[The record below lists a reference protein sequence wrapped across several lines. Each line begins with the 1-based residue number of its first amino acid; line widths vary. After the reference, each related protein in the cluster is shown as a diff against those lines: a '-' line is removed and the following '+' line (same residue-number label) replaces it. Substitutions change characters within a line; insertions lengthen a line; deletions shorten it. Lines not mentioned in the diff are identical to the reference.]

1 MSKFTV
7 DSFIVELGFNENV
20 IKGLQRV
27 EKLAMQ
33 SATKI
38 ERNLNRAFKVDTKQL
53 DSNLTSS
60 LGQLERKFN
69 KTFDK
74 IEQRVRNTRVFQFTT
89 RFNDTVN
96 PPKQSRQPRI
106 SGNRAIT
113 AAHSVNMSKLGD
125 INPLMAK
132 MFKAQYYSLSGKAGN
147 IGSEK
152 FNAELAKLNQSLRET
167 LNKLRSQTKTT
178 SINNTSDAFNNL
190 ASNAIKLSGAFYS
203 VMGALNAYKAIMNAG
218 LKRDSAQ
225 RAAKFVLGDKASEAE
240 TFIRN
245 LADKTGLNISEGLSS
260 YAKFAAGAQGSMS
273 QEQTQELFGNATAMS
288 RLMGLSND
296 ELNGILKAFEQMASK
311 GKIQAEELRGQLGDR
326 MAGAFK
332 LFAEALGMT
341 ATELDA
347 AMKNGKVLSADTLPK
362 VAKQM
367 GLMIDKAGGWAE
379 VAKSTQTALGKLA
392 NNWDDTMVKIFSGS
406 QDELNGFLS
415 SLGNLLSEMGMSSSI
430 AGDAIGGL
438 IDMLKAGVD
447 DIRVFNNTIEGWIL
461 QVKKFYYSLDD
472 TKRKL
477 LDEVGDGF
485 INFVKGLAIALS
497 AKTLFSAATGVM
509 SLTRA
514 ITTLGTRANQV
525 AGQVATGKG
534 GGKLKGVA
542 GGVGSALAIGYADDG
557 YETALALASMIPQIR
572 GVTLGLYALKKAL
585 DFMNQEVVKN
595 ANMHPSGVGVGSD
608 FNPVYSGDPNK
619 PNMIN
624 EGWSKIFSSMGEL
637 FNNATMNIARFNH
650 PELNNIKQDSALT
663 SADIQGLRDEI
674 SALSKRIQEP
684 VKVSLGGEVAIKPDE
699 TSFMT
704 FSSNIYDQYAE
715 ATLLSSSFPED
726 D

>member
-1 MSKFTV
+1 MAQFKV
-7 DSFIVELGFNENV
+7 DSFIVELGFSENV

-27 EKLAMQ
+27 EKAALQ
-33 SATKI
+33 SAQRI
-38 ERNLNRAFKVDTKQL
+38 ERNLNRAFKVDTKKL
-53 DSNLTSS
+53 DNNLSSS

-74 IEQRVRNTRVFQFTT
+74 IEQRARNTKAFQFTT
-89 RFNDTVN
+89 RFNDAIN
-96 PPKQSRQPRI
+96 PPKQPRQPRI

-167 LNKLRSQTKTT
+167 LNKLRSQTKAT

-240 TFIRN
+240 TFIRG

-341 ATELDA
+341 ATELDK
-347 AMKNGKVLSADTLPK
+347 AMKDGKILSSDTLPK

-415 SLGNLLSEMGMSSSI
+415 SLSNLLSEMGMSSSI

-447 DIRVFNNTIEGWIL
+447 DIRIFNNRLEGWIL
-461 QVKKFYYSLDD
+461 QVKKTYYSLDGV
-472 TKRKL
+472 KRKL

-497 AKTLFSAATGVM
+497 AKTLFSATTGIM
-509 SLTRA
+509 NLTRA

-542 GGVGSALAIGYADDG
+542 GGVGSALALGYADDG

-624 EGWSKIFSSMGEL
+624 EGWSRIFSSMGEL
-637 FNNATMNIARFNH
+637 FNNATMNVARFNH

-663 SADIQGLRDEI
+663 STDIQSLRDEI

-704 FSSNIYDQYAE
+704 FSGSIYDQYAE